1 MGIPI
6 GLLLALA
13 RNEWPSVLSVL
24 RLSLRLNRR
33 VIVKSDTAL
42 AATNDDKFASL
53 TDIEVA
59 QNGIESRRMESL
71 ECLPCDRCD
80 GYFSEYFMNPV
91 NIDNCVFVAVCQKPQ
106 AGNGEHA
113 FPDREVI

>member
-24 RLSLRLNRR
+24 RLSLRLNRG

-59 QNGIESRRMESL
+59 QNGIESRRMELHKSRIFNGVKKHL
-71 ECLPCDRCD
+71 
-80 GYFSEYFMNPV
+80 
-91 NIDNCVFVAVCQKPQ
+91 A
-106 AGNGEHA
+106 AGNSDPQRRRRIV
-113 FPDREVI
+113 FQ